1 MSASRTRKKAL
12 NAALVPM
19 LLSPKEGALKAFV
32 AQKEQ
37 AAQAA
42 GIAVPTLT
50 NLKNSSKWRST
61 TLCALAHVLEIHPFD
76 LLSDTG
82 FPPPH
87 VGAPAMALNGN

>member
-1 MSASRTRKKAL
+1 MAQLIVDGRKVETWCAIRG
-12 NAALVPM
+12 M
-19 LLSPKEGALKAFV
+19 T
-32 AQKEQ
+32 QEQ
-37 AAQAA
+37 AATAA

-61 TLCALAHVLEIHPFD
+61 TLCALAHVLGIHPFD